1 MNSMLHVKFSF
12 FSKRKT
18 VFGILYEQGEAICDD
33 TREESIYNE
42 IGIGIG
48 IIIIY
53 FTYYKKK

>member
-1 MNSMLHVKFSF
+1 MLHVKFSF